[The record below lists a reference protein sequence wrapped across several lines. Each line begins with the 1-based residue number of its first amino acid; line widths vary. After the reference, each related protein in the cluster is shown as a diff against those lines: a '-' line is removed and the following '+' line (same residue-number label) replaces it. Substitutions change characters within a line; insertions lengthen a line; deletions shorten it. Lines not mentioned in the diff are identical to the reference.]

1 MMEQDIKER
10 HSTQFLRLDEQI
22 SRLDS
27 VLSEHQFLSGNMQH
41 VVVHALALR
50 LIELARGCGVLSKA
64 GLAAANASIGRQCL
78 EVGFKLKAICSGRAT
93 HEEYTSQELISRAK
107 SRRWVL
113 ENPSALDAL
122 GPELGAQLLQEAQEA
137 QEATRLG
144 EKRSLKEIKPHEWAK
159 RADEVE
165 IYLLAYSVL
174 SDYVH
179 SGPASLW
186 HIVDVKSNG
195 QVFMQT
201 GPSDYL
207 LERVIAGTCLCL
219 ASSSDAIQN
228 MFAEEEG
235 KS

>member
-1 MMEQDIKER
+1 MTEQDMKER
-10 HSTQFLRLDEQI
+10 YSTQFSHLDEQI

-27 VLSEHQFLSGNMQH
+27 VLSEHRFLSGNMQH

-93 HEEYTSQELISRAK
+93 HDEYTSQELISRAK

-113 ENPSALDAL
+113 ECPSALDAL
-122 GPELGAQLLQEAQEA
+122 GPELGAQLLQEAK
-137 QEATRLG
+137 EATRLG
-144 EKRSLKEIKPHEWAK
+144 EARGLKEIKPHEWAK

-174 SDYVH
+174 SNYVH

-186 HIVDVKSNG
+186 HIVDRKANG

-207 LERVIAGTCLCL
+207 LERVIEGACHCL
-219 ASSSDAIQN
+219 ASSSDAIQD
-228 MFAEEEG
+228 MFAEGEE